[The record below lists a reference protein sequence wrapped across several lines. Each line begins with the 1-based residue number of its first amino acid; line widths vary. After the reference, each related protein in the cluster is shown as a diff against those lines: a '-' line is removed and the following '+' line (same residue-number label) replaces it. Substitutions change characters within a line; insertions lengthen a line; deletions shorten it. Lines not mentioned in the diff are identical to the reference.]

1 MFAQVHNPEILTG
14 EELDTY
20 LSDGWFRNGQRIFT
34 TNFLRFNN
42 IFYSAI
48 WLRIQLDQFDKN
60 DSFKKL
66 SKLNKNFKIT
76 NQEASIT
83 HEKESL
89 YQSYKQGVLFSTS
102 QSLQALL
109 FGESNRRIFNTYE
122 ILIHDADV
130 LIAVGYFDMGNR
142 AAAGIV
148 SFYNQTYKRN
158 SLGKYLI
165 LLKVNY
171 CKQMQLDFFYPGYF
185 APNYPAFDYKLTI
198 GKEALQ
204 YLQLS
209 SLKWLPINQYSH
221 RDDIYVVMQAKL
233 QDAFALLQHN
243 EIQTTRF
250 QYSFFE
256 ANIIP
261 NLVGHHL
268 FDFPVFIS
276 CFSRFEDVV
285 NPMIVFD
292 IRNNCYHII
301 ECMSVWKAD
310 ESEQEEGC
318 YAQHLLKLRRVVY
331 SCEHIQELLE
341 MLTRI
346 YLKKPKIDLT

>member
-1 MFAQVHNPEILTG
+1 MFAHVHNPEILTG

-20 LSDGWFRNGQRIFT
+20 LKDGWFRNGQRIFT
-34 TNFLRFNN
+34 TNFLSFNN
-42 IFYSAI
+42 VFYSAI
-48 WLRIQLDQFDKN
+48 WLRIQLDQFVKN
-60 DSFKKL
+60 DTFKKL
-66 SKLNKNFKIT
+66 STLNRDFNIT
-76 NQEASIT
+76 IQQASIT
-83 HEKESL
+83 DEKEAL
-89 YQSYKQGVLFSTS
+89 YQSYKQGISFSAS
-102 QSLQALL
+102 QSLQSLL
-109 FGESNRRIFNTYE
+109 LGDSNRRIFNTYE
-122 ILIHDADV
+122 ILIHDRDL
-130 LIAVGYFDMGNR
+130 LIGVGYFDMGNR

-148 SFYNQTYKRN
+148 SFYNQTYKKN

-171 CKQMQLDFFYPGYF
+171 CKQMQLDYFYPGYF

-204 YLQLS
+204 YLQLA
-209 SLKWLPINQYSH
+209 SLKWLPINQYGY
-221 RDDIYVVMQAKL
+221 RDDVYAVMQSKL
-233 QDAFALLQHN
+233 KDAFALLQDN
-243 EIQTTRF
+243 QIQATLF
-250 QYSFFE
+250 HYSFFE

-261 NLVGHHL
+261 NLAGHHL

-276 CFSRFEDVV
+276 CFRELEGVV
-285 NPMIVFD
+285 NSMIVFD

-301 ECMSVWKAD
+301 ECTSVWKAD
-310 ESEQEEGC
+310 ETEQNDGF

-346 YLKKPKIDLT
+346 YLKNPKIDLA

>member
-48 WLRIQLDQFDKN
+48 WLRIKLDQFDKN

-76 NQEASIT
+76 IQQASIT
-83 HEKESL
+83 GEKEFL
-89 YQSYKQGVLFSTS
+89 YQSYKQGVSFSAS
-102 QSLQALL
+102 QSLQSLL
-109 FGESNRRIFNTYE
+109 FGDSKRRIFNTYE

-130 LIAVGYFDMGNR
+130 LIGVGYFDMGNR

-148 SFYNQTYKRN
+148 SFYNHTYKKN

-171 CKQMQLDFFYPGYF
+171 CKHMQLDFFYPGYF
-185 APNYPAFDYKLTI
+185 APNYLAFDYKLTI

-209 SLKWLPINQYSH
+209 SLKWLPINQYTH
-221 RDDIYVVMQAKL
+221 RDDIYAVMQAKL
-233 QDAFALLQHN
+233 QDAFTLLQHN
-243 EIQTTRF
+243 HIQTTLF

-261 NLVGHHL
+261 NLAGHHL

-276 CFSRFEDVV
+276 CFSKLEDVV

-292 IRNNCYHII
+292 IRNNYYHII
-301 ECMSVWKAD
+301 ECISVWKAN
-310 ESEQEEGC
+310 ESEQEDGC
-318 YAQHLLKLRRVVY
+318 YAQNLLKLRRVVY
-331 SCEHIQELLE
+331 SCEHIEELLE
-341 MLTRI
+341 ILSRI
-346 YLKKPKIDLT
+346 YLKNPKIDLA